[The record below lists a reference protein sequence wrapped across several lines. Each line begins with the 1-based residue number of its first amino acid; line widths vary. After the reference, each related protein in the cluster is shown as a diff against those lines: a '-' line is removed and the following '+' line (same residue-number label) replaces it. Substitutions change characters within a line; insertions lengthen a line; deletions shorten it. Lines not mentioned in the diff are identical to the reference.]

1 MSRIPQ
7 VRKEIKYSLYKTV
20 IGLKGEDR
28 AVHLKS
34 FWKEFKL
41 EQPELAD
48 ILSKE
53 MEAFKSVTEM
63 GAFAHGA
70 WLVYAALKSQ
80 QEADEMNENWG
91 T

>member
-1 MSRIPQ
+1 MSHIPE

-20 IGLKGEDR
+20 FGLRDKER
-28 AVHLKS
+28 ADHLKS

-41 EQPELAD
+41 EQPELAA
-48 ILSKE
+48 ILAKE
-53 MEAFKSVTEM
+53 MEAFKGVGEM

-80 QEADEMNENWG
+80 QEADEMNEEWG
-91 T
+91 I